1 MDINNFIKVKKSG
14 RNVWQ
19 FIVPFIPD
27 DIELTTNV
35 RGEIE
40 AISWFEL
47 DKGFALSPLVGCFKT
62 GLKRKIAQLK
72 KKEKGLP
79 LEEIAIEEEEPSFTN
94 FRFTPNVYSFLM

>member
-40 AISWFEL
+40 VCPI
-47 DKGFALSPLVGCFKT
+47 
-62 GLKRKIAQLK
+62 
-72 KKEKGLP
+72 
-79 LEEIAIEEEEPSFTN
+79 
-94 FRFTPNVYSFLM
+94 